1 MIAQAAYAIG
11 TIAQSSEQV
20 LKGITQGVSNAS
32 NYVSSLLYYN
42 PKSVTSSNSSSSNL
56 TDAFQAKISNE
67 LGDDPTFLQGSFLQP
82 YKGLYLTQPTKWI
95 YYLPFFQSKYQS
107 TDNSWRSDSSTSGGS
122 LIQGISEM
130 TQAAAALVGK
140 FETVMK
146 AGSFQEKTKF
156 FQFSQD
162 GDSITISF
170 PLINTGSA
178 TFDDVVNNWQ
188 FIFQLIYQNRPERVD
203 RNIVNPPMLYEVT
216 IPGVRYI
223 PYAYISNIDIE
234 YKGSR
239 RSMDIQ
245 VPMDA
250 YFADEDEHS
259 TEMVSFNTIIPEAYQ
274 VTLTITGLVADS
286 RNFMY
291 SVVTNPNLIK
301 VT

>member
-1 MIAQAAYAIG
+1 
-11 TIAQSSEQV
+11 
-20 LKGITQGVSNAS
+20 
-32 NYVSSLLYYN
+32 
-42 PKSVTSSNSSSSNL
+42 
-56 TDAFQAKISNE
+56 
-67 LGDDPTFLQGSFLQP
+67 
-82 YKGLYLTQPTKWI
+82 
-95 YYLPFFQSKYQS
+95 
-107 TDNSWRSDSSTSGGS
+107 
-122 LIQGISEM
+122 M